1 MPRAAARRE
10 STAYGKQLVIHRGL
24 DAGPTAP
31 EPLNLAAPGA
41 SLAELL
47 LVFGTSCP

>member
-1 MPRAAARRE
+1 MPRAAARRA
-10 STAYGKQLVIHRGL
+10 TAYGKRLVIHRGL

-31 EPLNLAAPGA
+31 EALNLAAPGA